1 MKKMVFIVCALA
13 SHATFSDEI
22 YQITKK
28 DFFNDTMSQVYHLVN
43 DNYYHASRLSDA
55 LKTFLN
61 SLELLPYMLEKQT
74 TPQAKAYFSV
84 LRRYC
89 VLCVETYEVKA
100 LMGIPIYYDT
110 WKALLN
116 ELEVIVDAAGR
127 EGLVNTEDEMRR
139 LRVFSFLDYQ
149 K

>member
-1 MKKMVFIVCALA
+1 MVFIFCALA
-13 SHATFSDEI
+13 AHATFTTENGS
-22 YQITKK
+22 ITKK
-28 DFFNDTMSQVYHLVN
+28 DFFESTMFHVHHLVN
-43 DNYYHASRLSDA
+43 DNYYHASRLSDV

-61 SLELLPYMLEKQT
+61 SLELFPYMLEQQT

-89 VLCVETYEVKA
+89 VLCIETYEVKA
-100 LMGIPIYYDT
+100 LMGIPIYHDT

-116 ELEVIVDAAGR
+116 ELETIVDAAGR
-127 EGLVNTEDEMRR
+127 EGLVNADDEMRR